1 MVFSA
6 GDPADARIEYEDRLL
21 SLDLSGE
28 ERERMTALL
37 DDFPVFKVT
46 QPETRKASNGTV
58 YVSAIADPKHLAD
71 FVEDCFRRVFGLGE
85 DYGLVVKG

>member
-6 GDPADARIEYEDRLL
+6 GGPVDARLGYEDRLL
-21 SLDLSGE
+21 SLDLSGD
-28 ERERMTALL
+28 ERERLAALL
-37 DDFPVFKVT
+37 DDFPVFKVKR
-46 QPETRKASNGTV
+46 PETRKAPDGTV

-71 FVEDCFRRVFGLGE
+71 FVEECFRRVFDLEE